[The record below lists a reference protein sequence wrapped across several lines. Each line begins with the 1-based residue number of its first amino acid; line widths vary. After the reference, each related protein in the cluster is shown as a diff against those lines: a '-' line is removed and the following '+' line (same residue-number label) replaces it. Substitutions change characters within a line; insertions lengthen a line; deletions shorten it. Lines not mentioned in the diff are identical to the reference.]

1 MREYGYSLIRENWV
15 SENQYSSIFY
25 TVIAEWFSSS
35 SKNENWEWSYFASRH
50 MARTKLKLDVWTS
63 VHDICQTEFKIHTL
77 AQILSCYHLLTFIFT
92 LILLHV
98 QKTGHLKDI
107 FVFTT
112 DTIKTHLFNWLKG
125 VLVLRNKG
133 HTILILQ
140 NILVHKR

>member
-1 MREYGYSLIRENWV
+1 M
-15 SENQYSSIFY
+15 
-25 TVIAEWFSSS
+25 
-35 SKNENWEWSYFASRH
+35 
-50 MARTKLKLDVWTS
+50 
-63 VHDICQTEFKIHTL
+63 EFKIHTL

-98 QKTGHLKDI
+98 QKSGHLKDI